1 MLRIA
6 GEIAYSATDLNNYL
20 ACEHLTALERQVA
33 VGAMQ
38 RPKVDRPQADVLR
51 ELGEAHERRYL
62 ARLIEDGIEVVTVPR
77 PERGAVPHAA
87 AEATIAAMRAG
98 APVIYQAA
106 FFHDRWL
113 GYADFLLRVDGAS
126 ALGDYHYEV
135 GDTKL
140 ARTSEPYFILQ
151 LCNYSEHVARVQ
163 GVAARRMH
171 VILGDGRTESF
182 EVADFAAHYRAVKAR
197 FLATME
203 RGAAT
208 APYPILHCDLC
219 SYQAKCDAELDAA
232 DSLARV
238 ARIMRLHVDR
248 LTAAGIS
255 TLEALSYAQPDDHP
269 ANIRPPI
276 FETLRRQARLQ
287 REHRD
292 ALAAGIARPNTVE
305 LLEIDPELPQPRAFG
320 LLPVRDE
327 GDLFF
332 DMEGDPYYSEGDRWF
347 GGESGLEYLFGVY
360 TLDGAFTPFWGCDR
374 EGPGAPRH
382 RFHEKLA
389 FEAFVDFVMARRAA
403 YPSFHIYHYAP
414 YEVTAMKLLSERHHT
429 REDEIADLLR
439 EERFV
444 DLYKVVRQSI
454 AVGQPHYGIKY
465 LERYYE
471 DQQRTGVMK
480 GDDSIVEFER
490 WLGSRAAGAPER
502 AILDDIEQYNRFDCV
517 STEHLLTWLW
527 SLRADAPSIEPRP
540 IEPPKPVSPQRQAL
554 LDDIAATSERLRALL
569 PDDLVADDVAKLPER
584 MRAAW
589 LLGELLQY
597 HERERRPAWWEY
609 FDLLAAYADDPGVA
623 VESASAIGD
632 LTVVETTGEGIVLAF
647 PPQNHKIE
655 PKYVKDLAT
664 GEPAGRVV
672 RIDDEHGLLVWK
684 PSRGGTLEP
693 PRAIVQFTE
702 ISSEALV
709 RSLIA
714 LAERLLASNGANVPD
729 EAAFDLLLARAPR
742 LHGAGRGSI
751 VQPNLTDAPGVA
763 AVVDA
768 LDTTCLPIQGPPGT
782 GKTTKAAAII
792 AGLIER
798 GMRVG
803 IAAPSHAVA
812 HNLLDRIG
820 AHAADRGTG
829 YSVAHK
835 GSAEHAYV
843 PNARALPGFASVV
856 EDVDPIDVPQI
867 VSGTAWLFAKPEL
880 RGTLDYLFVDEAGQ
894 LPLANALA
902 MAPAAKNVI
911 LIGDP
916 QQLAQVSK
924 AAHSGPAGASA
935 LAHLLGDDATIPPDR
950 GVFLDTTY
958 RMHGDVCAFVSQI
971 SYGGRLHQDPVCDR
985 QSVESPGLS
994 GTGLRTIA
1002 VAHEGN
1008 TSASHEEAERI
1019 AAEIELLLKGEIVD
1033 RNGDRRAMRPSDI
1046 IVVTPYN
1053 AQRRLVERIVRARV
1067 GDGIE
1072 VGTVNK
1078 FQGREAYVV
1087 FYTMASSGGETIPR
1101 GTQFLFERNR
1111 LNVAISRAHA
1121 LAVLVFSPALLEA
1134 RTASIDA
1141 MRLINGLDLFV
1152 EIAASR

>member
-1 MLRIA
+1 MLRLA

-20 ACEHLTALERQVA
+20 ACEHLTALEREVA
-33 VGAMQ
+33 LGRLE

-51 ELGEAHERRYL
+51 DLGEAHERRYL
-62 ARLIEDGIEVVTVPR
+62 ERLIEDGLEVVTIPR
-77 PERGAVPHAA
+77 PERGSPPDAAVD
-87 AEATIAAMRAG
+87 ATIAAMGAG
-98 APVIYQAA
+98 AAVIYQAA
-106 FFHDRWL
+106 FLHDRWL
-113 GYADFLLRVDGAS
+113 GYADFLLRVDGPS
-126 ALGDYHYEV
+126 ELGDYHYEV

-163 GVAARRMH
+163 GVAPRRMH

-182 EVADFAAHYRAVKAR
+182 EVAEFAAHYRAVKAR
-197 FLATME
+197 FLSSME
-203 RGAAT
+203 RAAET
-208 APYPILHCDLC
+208 APYPVLHCDLC
-219 SYQAKCDAELDAA
+219 SFQALCDAQLDAA
-232 DSLARV
+232 DSLSRV

-248 LTAAGIS
+248 LTAAGTA
-255 TLEALSYAQPDDHP
+255 TLEALSYAQPEDRP
-269 ANIRPPI
+269 ADIRPPI

-292 ALAAGIARPNTVE
+292 ALAAGVARPNTVE
-305 LLEIDPELPQPRAFG
+305 LLEIDPDLPQPRAFG
-320 LLPVRDE
+320 LLPARDE

-374 EGPGAPRH
+374 DGPQAPRH
-382 RFHEKLA
+382 RLHEKQA

-414 YEVTAMKLLSERHHT
+414 YEVTAMKRLSERHHT

-439 EERFV
+439 EDRFV
-444 DLYKVVRQSI
+444 DLYKVVRQGM

-465 LERYYE
+465 LENYYE
-471 DQQRTGVMK
+471 DERRTGVKK

-490 WLGSRAAGAPER
+490 WLASRAAGTPDR
-502 AILDDIEQYNRFDCV
+502 GILDDIEQYNRFDCV

-527 SLRADAPSIEPRP
+527 SLREDAPAVEVRA
-540 IEPPKPVSPQRQAL
+540 IEPPKPVSPRRQAL
-554 LDDIAATSERLRALL
+554 LDDIAAISERLNALL
-569 PDDLVADDVAKLPER
+569 PGDLVVDDIAKLPER

-589 LLGELLQY
+589 LLSELLQY

-623 VESASAIGD
+623 VENASAIGD
-632 LTVVETTGEGIVLAF
+632 LTVLGVNAEGTVLAF
-647 PPQNHKIE
+647 PPQNHKIDAG
-655 PKYVKDLAT
+655 YVKDLAT
-664 GEPAGRVV
+664 GEPAGKVV
-672 RIDDEHGLLVWK
+672 RIDDERGHLVWK
-684 PSRGGTLEP
+684 ASKGGRLDP

-702 ISSEALV
+702 IGTEALV
-709 RSLIA
+709 RSLLGI
-714 LAERLLASNGANVPD
+714 AERLLASHGAAVPD
-729 EAAFDLLLARAPR
+729 EAVFDLLLARAPR
-742 LHGAGRGSI
+742 LHGAGRGGI
-751 VQPNLTDAPGVA
+751 VQPNVTDAAGVA

-768 LDTTCLPIQGPPGT
+768 LASTCLPIQGPPGT
-782 GKTTKAAAII
+782 GKTTKAAAVI

-820 AHAADRGTG
+820 AHAAAAGVAYT
-829 YSVAHK
+829 VAHK
-835 GSAEHAYV
+835 GADENAYV
-843 PNARALPGFASVV
+843 PNARALAGFVSVAD
-856 EDVDPIDVPQI
+856 DVDPNDVPQI
-867 VSGTAWLFAKPEL
+867 VSGTAWLFSKPEL
-880 RGTLDYLFVDEAGQ
+880 TGTLDYLFVDEAGQ

-902 MAPAAKNVI
+902 MAPAAKNVV

-924 AAHSGPAGASA
+924 ASHQGPAGASA
-935 LAHLLGDDATIPPDR
+935 LAHLLGDDATVPPDR
-950 GVFLDTTY
+950 GVFLDRTY

-971 SYGGRLHQDPVCDR
+971 SYAGRLHQAPACDR
-985 QSVESPGLS
+985 QRVDSPGFS

-1002 VAHEGN
+1002 IAHEGN
-1008 TSASHEEAERI
+1008 RSASQEEADRI
-1019 AAEIELLLKGEIVD
+1019 ADEIERLLQGTVVD
-1033 RNGDRRAMRPSDI
+1033 RDGARRALRPSDI

-1053 AQRRLVERIVRARV
+1053 AQRRVVERTVRARV

-1087 FYTMASSGGETIPR
+1087 FYTMASSGGESIPR

-1111 LNVAISRAHA
+1111 LNVAVSRAHA

-1134 RTASIDA
+1134 RTSSIDA

>member
-1 MLRIA
+1 MLRLA

-20 ACEHLTALERQVA
+20 ACEHLTALERRVA
-33 VGAMQ
+33 LGTLE

-51 ELGEAHERRYL
+51 DLGEAHERRYL
-62 ARLIEDGIEVVTVPR
+62 ERLIEDGIQVVTIPR
-77 PERGAVPHAA
+77 PERGSPPDAAVD
-87 AEATIAAMRAG
+87 ATMAAMRAG
-98 APVIYQAA
+98 AAVVYQAA
-106 FFHDRWL
+106 FLHDRWL
-113 GYADFLLRVDGAS
+113 GYADFLLRVDGS
-126 ALGDYHYEV
+126 SELGDYHYEV
-135 GDTKL
+135 ADTKL

-163 GVAARRMH
+163 GVVPRRMH

-182 EVADFAAHYRAVKAR
+182 EVAEFAAHYRAVKAR
-197 FLATME
+197 FLSSME
-203 RGAAT
+203 RAAET
-208 APYPILHCDLC
+208 VPYPIQHCDLC
-219 SYQAKCDAELDAA
+219 SFQAMCDAQLDAA
-232 DSLARV
+232 DSLSRV

-248 LTAAGIS
+248 LTAAGIP

-269 ANIRPPI
+269 ADIRPPI

-292 ALAAGIARPNTVE
+292 AIAAGVERPNTVE
-305 LLEIDPELPQPRAFG
+305 LLEVDPALPQPRAFG
-320 LLPVRDE
+320 LLPGRDD

-360 TLDGAFTPFWGCDR
+360 TLDGTFTPFWGCDR
-374 EGPGAPRH
+374 EGPQSPRH
-382 RFHEKLA
+382 RLHEKLA

-414 YEVTAMKLLSERHHT
+414 YEVTAMKHLSERHHT

-439 EERFV
+439 EDRFV
-444 DLYKVVRQSI
+444 DLYKVVRQGI

-465 LERYYE
+465 LENYYE
-471 DQQRTGVMK
+471 DDRRTGVKK
-480 GDDSIVEFER
+480 GDDSIVAFER
-490 WLGSRAAGAPER
+490 WLASRAAGTPDR

-527 SLRADAPSIEPRP
+527 SLREDAPTVEPRA
-540 IEPPKPVSPQRQAL
+540 IEPPKPISPRRQNL
-554 LDDIAATSERLRALL
+554 LDDIAAVSERLRALL
-569 PDDLVADDVAKLPER
+569 PDDLVVDDVAKLPER
-584 MRAAW
+584 IRAAW

-597 HERERRPAWWEY
+597 HERERRPAWWEF

-623 VESASAIGD
+623 VENTSSIGD
-632 LTVVETTGEGIVLAF
+632 LIAVEETDEGTILEF
-647 PPQNHKIE
+647 PPQDHKVE
-655 PKYVKDLAT
+655 PGYITDLAT
-664 GEPAGRVV
+664 GSPGGKIV
-672 RIDDEHGLLVWK
+672 RIDDEHGRLVWK
-684 PSRGGTLEP
+684 ATKKGMTP
-693 PRAIVQFTE
+693 PRGVVLFKDVGAE
-702 ISSEALV
+702 PMV
-709 RSLIA
+709 RSL
-714 LAERLLASNGANVPD
+714 LGVAERLLGSGGANVPD
-729 EAAFDLLLARAPR
+729 EAVFDLLLARAPR
-742 LHGAGRGSI
+742 LSGVGRGSV
-751 VQPNLTDAPGVA
+751 VQPNVADARGVA

-768 LDTTCLPIQGPPGT
+768 LDRTTLPIQGPPGT
-782 GKTTKAAAII
+782 GKTTKAAAVI

-820 AHAADRGTG
+820 AQAAQAGTA
-829 YSVAHK
+829 YTVAHK
-835 GSAEHAYV
+835 GGDDHAYV
-843 PNARALPGFASVV
+843 PSARALAGFAAVLD
-856 EDVDPIDVPQI
+856 DVDPDAPAQI
-867 VSGTAWLFAKPEL
+867 VSGTAWLFSKPEL
-880 RGTLDYLFVDEAGQ
+880 AGTLDYLFVDEAGQ
-894 LPLANALA
+894 MPLANALA

-924 AAHSGPAGASA
+924 AAHAGPAGASA
-935 LAHLLGDDATIPPDR
+935 LAHLLGDDATVPPDR

-958 RMHGDVCAFVSQI
+958 RMHGDVCTFVSQI
-971 SYGGRLHQDPVCDR
+971 SYGGRLHQDQVCDR
-985 QSVESPGLS
+985 QRVDSPGLS
-994 GTGLRTIA
+994 GTGLRAIA

-1008 TSASHEEAERI
+1008 RSASLEEAARI
-1019 AAEIELLLKGEIVD
+1019 ADEIERLLEGEIVD
-1033 RNGDRRAMRPSDI
+1033 RQGARRPMRPSDI

-1111 LNVAISRAHA
+1111 LNVAVSRAHA
-1121 LAVLVFSPALLEA
+1121 LAVLVYSPALLEA
-1134 RTASIDA
+1134 RTSSIDA

-1152 EIAASR
+1152 ELAASR